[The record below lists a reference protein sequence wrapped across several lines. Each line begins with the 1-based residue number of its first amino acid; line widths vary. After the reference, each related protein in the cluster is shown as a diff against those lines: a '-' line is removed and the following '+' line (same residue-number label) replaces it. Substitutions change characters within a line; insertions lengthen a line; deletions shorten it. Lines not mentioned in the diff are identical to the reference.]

1 MSSTLMLPGDD
12 LPLSEPDEIVERVGK
27 RIDLFVDGGPG
38 GIEPTTVL
46 DMSSGGLVVVRRG
59 KGPVDAFMP

>member
-27 RIDLFVDGGPG
+27 RIDLFVDGGTC
-38 GIEPTTVL
+38 GIEPTTIL
-46 DMSSGGLVVVRRG
+46 DLSGGGVIVVRKG
-59 KGPVDAFMP
+59 KGPVDTFAT